1 MHYQPR
7 LDSIRFFAVLLVIFS
22 HWLPTNIVVKMIPN
36 IGNIG
41 VSIFFVLSGYL
52 ITANL
57 VKLRKY
63 SLKKAFTIFYINRVL
78 RIFPIYY
85 LLLLTFLI
93 LNISFFDSS
102 YKYYLMYLTNFLVFR
117 TGNWPGMFSHLWSLA
132 VEEQFYLFW
141 PILVLFFKEKKL
153 DLIILFTFVISII
166 LKLTSFFFV
175 KNQFI
180 DLLPFSQFDLFM
192 FGAYLTVKK
201 DYLVSRTQ
209 EFSQYKL
216 TLSLVFTS
224 ILVVITG
231 DNYLIKNISVG
242 FFSTFLILVINFNR
256 TIFKLFDFKPFIF
269 LGRISY
275 GLYLYHNFIPLFARN
290 LVGTEKK
297 YILFQ
302 KVLPNYNSVVYNLSI
317 EFILLIVL
325 STLSWYLIEKRF
337 LKLKITDY

>member
-1 MHYQPR
+1 
-7 LDSIRFFAVLLVIFS
+7 
-22 HWLPTNIVVKMIPN
+22 
-36 IGNIG
+36 
-41 VSIFFVLSGYL
+41 
-52 ITANL
+52 
-57 VKLRKY
+57 
-63 SLKKAFTIFYINRVL
+63 
-78 RIFPIYY
+78 
-85 LLLLTFLI
+85 
-93 LNISFFDSS
+93 
-102 YKYYLMYLTNFLVFR
+102 MYLTNFLVFR